1 MKNLGI
7 IGFLGLVLFCCLG
20 STTPPFNNDDV
31 ILVINKIEIK
41 IKGKSTVGDYNC
53 DNSLIK
59 NDSIFLNLNKKNSI
73 SAQIPMAAFDCKN
86 RIMTKDLQSTVK
98 VKKYPNSF
106 VTISEI
112 KPCAKNYRC
121 NLTFAI
127 TDKTLKYKDFILKTS
142 DNKIQGSFNL
152 NFSDIGLEPPVKM
165 GGLIKVKDEIVIDFT
180 LYKN

>member
-1 MKNLGI
+1 MKNWCI
-7 IGFLGLVLFCCLG
+7 IGFLGTALFLCLG
-20 STTPPFNNDDV
+20 SAKPNFRNDEN
-31 ILVINKIEIK
+31 ILIINKIEIK

-59 NDSIFLNLNKKNSI
+59 KDSVFLNLNKRNSI
-73 SAQIPMAAFDCKN
+73 AAQIPMSAFDCKN

-112 KPCAKNYRC
+112 KPCAKNYKC
-121 NLTFAI
+121 NLTFLI

-142 DNKIQGSFNL
+142 DNKIQGSLNL
-152 NFSDIGLEPPVKM
+152 NFSDIGLEPPTKM
-165 GGLIKVKDEIVIDFT
+165 AGLIKVKDEIVIDFT